1 MATLNL
7 DGEIVDGALKEN
19 RLLFLEVKGLTGVD
33 GSRLEGVSSAVF
45 VTKLSPWHST
55 IMRIRMVAGEFLEEA
70 SDLVIAQFIQYF
82 SEEVELLN
90 YSPSLAEQNPKLY
103 RSYQSRWVTLSTVIA
118 LISGTSANSLMQKR
132 LGDISV
138 RRDRAA
144 DELLYEAR
152 RQLKALEDN
161 IKDGGDLG
169 REIGVAV
176 KGIDNLNAPPFG
188 RLWADPASYDTEG
201 IPAANSRAK
210 MTSPGGRGLERN
222 FKKRYT
228 RRKLD

>member
-1 MATLNL
+1 MTTLDL

-19 RLLFLEVKGLTGVD
+19 RLLFLEVRGLTATD
-33 GSRLEGVSSAVF
+33 GSQLEGVSSAVF

-55 IMRIRMVAGEFLEEA
+55 VMRVRMVAGEFFEEI
-70 SDLVIAQFIQYF
+70 SDLVVAQFIQYF
-82 SEEVELLN
+82 SGEVELMN

-103 RSYQSRWVTLSTVIA
+103 KSYQSRWVTLNTVIA

-132 LGDISV
+132 LGDISI

-152 RQLKALEDN
+152 RQLRALEEN

-169 REIGVAV
+169 KEIGVAV
-176 KGIDNLNAPPFG
+176 KGLDNLNTPPFG

-210 MTSPGGRGLERN
+210 MTSPSGRDLERN
-222 FKKRYT
+222 FKRRYT